1 MFLEFGYNFV
11 LIFEDFFEGFLI
23 DGLRF
28 VKLDDTDHESGD
40 DVVEHFVIIFLLV
53 ASREP

>member
-11 LIFEDFFEGFLI
+11 LVFEDFFEGFLI